1 MVSLGKE
8 YGVQFDACEAMR
20 STHIGV
26 KHDAQWQRE
35 HVSNDYGNRELM
47 LQILGKA
54 SDLP

>member
-1 MVSLGKE
+1 MSLGKE